1 MVDGDDEYDD
11 KGCGDDGY
19 DGLNGDNGWVVIWI
33 MVG

>member
-19 DGLNGDNGWVVIWI
+19 DGLDGDNDWVVI
-33 MVG
+33 